1 MVAPE
6 TDKSIPLIRPTSN
19 YTARVNDCLGR
30 DILSARQMA
39 LRAAVLYL
47 PLQYEKSLLSP
58 SRARLGQLIAANF
71 PLA

>member
-1 MVAPE
+1 M
-6 TDKSIPLIRPTSN
+6 I
-19 YTARVNDCLGR
+19 ARVNDCLGR